1 VTEFP
6 LRGLAPAAE
15 RKDLTVSCPCGTGK
29 KYDECC
35 GPIIA
40 GTTPAATAE
49 ALMRSRYSAYAKG
62 EIDYLLGSLH
72 PDSSGDVDRQS
83 TKAWSESA
91 EWHGLEILST
101 TAGGENDETGE
112 VEFVAKYSL
121 RDEPQR
127 HHERAKFKRHRGKWL
142 YVDGD
147 EVRAE
152 PVVGPRVRVGR
163 NDTCLCSSGQK
174 FKKCCMPVFQSG
186 ASTPAALVRARFAAE
201 RAGEAQ
207 FLGRSLHPDAP
218 TSEVSVAP
226 EAAASLEIIECK
238 ESGDS
243 AEVAVL
249 LRVSPGQERRERH
262 NLKKLKNRWLFVSAS

>member
-1 VTEFP
+1 M
-6 LRGLAPAAE
+6 
-15 RKDLTVSCPCGTGK
+15 SCPCGTGK
-29 KYDECC
+29 KFEECC

-40 GTTPAATAE
+40 GTTPAPTAE

-62 EIDYLLGSLH
+62 EIDFLLSSLH
-72 PDSSGDVDRQS
+72 PDGSGDVDRQS
-83 TKAWSESA
+83 TKAWSQSA
-91 EWHGLEILST
+91 EWHGLEVLST
-101 TAGGENDETGE
+101 KAGGENDETGE

-127 HHERAKFKRHRGKWL
+127 HHELARFKRHKGQWL

-147 EVRAE
+147 EVRSE

-201 RAGEAQ
+201 KAGESQ
-207 FLGRSLHPDAP
+207 FLGRSLHPDAA
-218 TSEVSVAP
+218 TGADVSVAP
-226 EAAASLEIIECK
+226 DAASSLEIVETK
-238 ESGDS
+238 EAGET
-243 AEVAVL
+243 AEVAIIV
-249 LRVSPGQERRERH
+249 RGSGNEKRERH
-262 NLKKLKNRWLFVSAS
+262 SLKKLKSKWLFVSAS